1 MLSNLY
7 FVELSFRIGYMMP
20 SVLFVVSTIIVGIT
34 IYMTIK
40 GTISPKIR
48 RLPAID
54 AIDEAVGRCAE
65 MGKPLHYC
73 PGIGGIGNRDTI
85 PGLAIGAYVARK
97 CAELGVRF
105 IFTFRNAQIQPIA
118 MDMIR
123 EAYTMEGKSEEFN
136 PDDIIWLSPRQ
147 FAFATGLVGLL
158 SRERPGA
165 SLLLGS
171 YAAESLI
178 CTEAGFRAGAVQ
190 IAGCTNSY
198 QIPYFAT
205 TCDYVLISEELQ
217 TAGVYIS
224 QIPEQVGTILGQDYV
239 RLLILALMGLGAV
252 LYAMGF
258 TGLSDL
264 LQL

>member
-1 MLSNLY
+1 MLSNLS
-7 FVELSFRIGYMMP
+7 FIGSSFRSGYLMP
-20 SVLFVVSTIIVGIT
+20 SVLLITSVVLVGISIYLT
-34 IYMTIK
+34 INRVIK
-40 GTISPKIR
+40 PTIR

-65 MGKPLHYC
+65 LGKPLHYC
-73 PGIGGIGNRDTI
+73 PGIGAISHQDSI

-105 IFTFRNAQIQPIA
+105 IFTFMNATIQPIA
-118 MDMIR
+118 MDMIQ
-123 EAYTMEGKSEEFN
+123 EAYTLVGKADEFRA
-136 PDDIIWLSPRQ
+136 DDVIWLSPRQ

-165 SLLLGS
+165 SLLLGN

-178 CTEAGFRAGAVQ
+178 CTEAGFRAGAIQ

-224 QIPEQVGTILGQDYV
+224 KIPEQVGTIQGQDYI
-239 RLLILALMGLGAV
+239 RLLILLLMIVGSIVYSLGIKSLDAF
-252 LYAMGF
+252 LKM
-258 TGLSDL
+258 
-264 LQL
+264 

>member
-1 MLSNLY
+1 MISNLQSI
-7 FVELSFRIGYMMP
+7 ELTFRSGYISSSIFFIV
-20 SVLFVVSTIIVGIT
+20 SVTIIGLS
-34 IYMTIK
+34 IYLTMK
-40 GTISPKIR
+40 GKINPKIR

-54 AIDEAVGRCAE
+54 AIDEAIGRCAE

-73 PGIGGIGNRDTI
+73 PGIGDISNRDTI
-85 PGLAIGAYVARK
+85 PGMAICAYVARK
-97 CAELGVRF
+97 CAELSVRF
-105 IFTFRNAQIQPIA
+105 IFTFMHATVQPVAI
-118 MDMIR
+118 DMIK
-123 EAYTMEGKSEEFN
+123 ESYQMAGVPDEFN

-165 SLLLGS
+165 SILLGN

-178 CTEAGFRAGAVQ
+178 CTEAGFRAGAIQ

-198 QIPYFAT
+198 QIPYFAV

-224 QIPEQVGTILGQDYV
+224 RVPEQIGTIQGQDYIRLV
-239 RLLILALMGLGAV
+239 IVALTVIGSITMAMGLEGLRSLLIM
-252 LYAMGF
+252 
-258 TGLSDL
+258 
-264 LQL
+264 

>member
-1 MLSNLY
+1 MLPNFSPAE
-7 FVELSFRIGYMMP
+7 FSFRSGYMMP
-20 SVLFVVSTIIVGIT
+20 SVLFVISIIVVGLSIYLT
-34 IYMTIK
+34 IN
-40 GTISPKIR
+40 GTLKPKIR

-54 AIDEAVGRCAE
+54 AIDEAIGRCAE

-73 PGIGGIGNRDTI
+73 PGIGGISNRDTI
-85 PGLAIGAYVARK
+85 PGIAIAAYVARK
-97 CAELGVRF
+97 CADLGVRY
-105 IFTFRNAQIQPIA
+105 IFTFRHASIQPIA
-118 MDMIR
+118 MDMIQ
-123 EAYTMEGKSEEFN
+123 EAYQLVGKPEEFN
-136 PDDIIWLSPRQ
+136 PDDVIWLSPRQ

-165 SLLLGS
+165 SLLLGN

-178 CTEAGFRAGAVQ
+178 CTEAGFRAGAIQ

-224 QIPEQVGTILGQDYV
+224 QIPEQVGTIQGQDYV
-239 RLLILALMGLGAV
+239 RLIILVLMALGAII
-252 LYAMGF
+252 YALGF
-258 TGLSDL
+258 TGLDSL
-264 LQL
+264 LKL

>member
-1 MLSNLY
+1 
-7 FVELSFRIGYMMP
+7 
-20 SVLFVVSTIIVGIT
+20 
-34 IYMTIK
+34 
-40 GTISPKIR
+40 
-48 RLPAID
+48 
-54 AIDEAVGRCAE
+54 
-65 MGKPLHYC
+65 
-73 PGIGGIGNRDTI
+73 
-85 PGLAIGAYVARK
+85 
-97 CAELGVRF
+97 
-105 IFTFRNAQIQPIA
+105 